1 MKKYRKRGQ
10 AQKQLN
16 TEFAGYNRIGNAFIE
31 LDEVIRRLQK
41 VQKIYDNEV
50 ATLVEMRTM
59 INNILEIVEE
69 EKVVVKKVGE

>member
-1 MKKYRKRGQ
+1 MKKYRKHGQ

>member
-1 MKKYRKRGQ
+1 MKEYRKYGQ

-31 LDEVIRRLQK
+31 LDEAIRRLQK

-50 ATLVEMRTM
+50 ATLVEMRIM
-59 INNILEIVEE
+59 IDNLLEIIEE
-69 EKVVVKKVGE
+69 EKIIVKKVGG